1 MRNSFRDTITP
12 MFSNRKLE
20 MRFRKN
26 KEQELQEKSIVL
38 SNSKTQKPEDE
49 SQRDS
54 IQVQNTQRDILS
66 HEEVKIEFMDIGK
79 VRHAHECEPDYKSEE
94 KV

>member
-1 MRNSFRDTITP
+1 
-12 MFSNRKLE
+12 

-26 KEQELQEKSIVL
+26 KEQEQQEKSIEL
-38 SNSKTQKPEDE
+38 SESKTQKPEDE
-49 SQRDS
+49 SQRES

-66 HEEVKIEFMDIGK
+66 HEEVKIDFMDK
-79 VRHAHECEPDYKSEE
+79 AKARHYHECEPDYKSDE